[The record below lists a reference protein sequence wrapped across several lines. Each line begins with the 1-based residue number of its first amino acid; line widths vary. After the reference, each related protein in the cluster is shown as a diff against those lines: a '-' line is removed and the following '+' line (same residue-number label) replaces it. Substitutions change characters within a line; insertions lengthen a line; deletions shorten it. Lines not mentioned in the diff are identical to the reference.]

1 VGSFYGRPRKL
12 TIDNTLVL
20 IQHTRSLGME
30 DADIRLQ
37 LGIGELPRLFQLCY
51 GGGADEHRRRL
62 G

>member
-1 VGSFYGRPRKL
+1 
-12 TIDNTLVL
+12 
-20 IQHTRSLGME
+20 ME